1 MTHLRFVVCVC
12 LILSI
17 DRYSCLTT
25 SSGSNELCVAA
36 TRMNHFPL
44 SQPTDRQRSCFASC
58 PLHWSRT
65 MSFVVSSSSYLL
77 KTTRVGFQQW
87 MYQQPISIRNPSM
100 IIRTFYQERLRR
112 RFNPQT
118 QKMEYEDA
126 GNMVKRFYEDRHRNH
141 TSTYRV
147 FCSIDWYFIYD
158 CCSCCCWYYLL
169 TYYYHLHCLQSN
181 TVIFIKH

>member
-1 MTHLRFVVCVC
+1 
-12 LILSI
+12 
-17 DRYSCLTT
+17 
-25 SSGSNELCVAA
+25 
-36 TRMNHFPL
+36 
-44 SQPTDRQRSCFASC
+44 
-58 PLHWSRT
+58 
-65 MSFVVSSSSYLL
+65 MSFVVSSSSSLL

-147 FCSIDWYFIYD
+147 FCSID
-158 CCSCCCWYYLL
+158 
-169 TYYYHLHCLQSN
+169 
-181 TVIFIKH
+181 